1 MGKRLLKA
9 FALFISLLVAATAL
23 YFMLEFLMM
32 TTIGWII
39 ICILIAIL
47 YFIVSYQ
54 IVKSNE
60 K

>member
-1 MGKRLLKA
+1 MGKRLLKT
-9 FALFISLLVAATAL
+9 FALFISLIAAASAF

-39 ICILIAIL
+39 IGILIAIL

>member
-1 MGKRLLKA
+1 MGKRLLKT
-9 FALFISLLVAATAL
+9 FALFISLLTAATAL

-39 ICILIAIL
+39 IGILIAIA
-47 YFIVSYQ
+47 YFIASYQ
-54 IVKSNE
+54 IIKSNE

>member
-39 ICILIAIL
+39 LCILIAII

-54 IVKSNE
+54 IVKSRE